1 MQGINMNNFIQA
13 TEHEGYMYA
22 KFEYLNIYAFFV
34 IKYFK
39 ILILVIFYN
48 AIMHK
53 CIFGRAYC

>member
-1 MQGINMNNFIQA
+1 MNNFIQA